1 MLLAR
6 LCESQDVKNMK
17 NLFAVVIVLYFLP
30 GEEKFRME

>member
-17 NLFAVVIVLYFLP
+17 NLFAVVSVVLSP
-30 GEEKFRME
+30 WRREV